1 MSLRFAR
8 SFCELYD
15 LANAEDWMAPLPAD
29 LFVLILAGDQ
39 DPVAGFG
46 EGAYRVAN
54 GLWDAGLRDIRTRV
68 YTGVRH
74 EVHNEGLIYK
84 DSVFLNLFH
93 LSCQDLYLFL
103 LHEL

>member
-29 LFVLILAGDQ
+29 LPVLILAGDQ

-74 EVHNEGLIYK
+74 EVHNEPATRADVEAEIIAFAAHCAGAGRG
-84 DSVFLNLFH
+84 
-93 LSCQDLYLFL
+93 
-103 LHEL
+103 